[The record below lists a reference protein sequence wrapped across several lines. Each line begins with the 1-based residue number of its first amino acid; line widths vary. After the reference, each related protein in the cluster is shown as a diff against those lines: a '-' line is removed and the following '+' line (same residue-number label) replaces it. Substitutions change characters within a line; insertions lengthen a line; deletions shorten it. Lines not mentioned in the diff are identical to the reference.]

1 MRYPGNMS
9 DLIRTIALV
18 TMLFALTLPISAL
31 SSTAMDLDK
40 LPDPTRST
48 GRTTHPHQPQ
58 ASKLVLQSILHSG
71 QRRRAI
77 INGQIKTI
85 GSWINGN
92 QIKDIRHDSV
102 VVARNG
108 RLHVL
113 HLSTIPDIK
122 STAMTQ

>member
-1 MRYPGNMS
+1 MRYTDNIV
-9 DLIRTIALV
+9 DLIRIIAMV
-18 TMLFALTLPISAL
+18 AMLFALTAPISAL
-31 SSTAMDLDK
+31 ASTAMDLDK
-40 LPDPTRST
+40 LPDPTRSS

-92 QIKDIRHDSV
+92 QIKEIRHDSV

-122 STAMTQ
+122 RKAQH